1 MRGEVALAPVSPAV
15 PTGTLFAQAPPGVW
29 AALVVTPLIVA
40 GGQILFKLAA
50 ARLETVDPAGYLR
63 LAFEPIMIAALVLYG
78 LGTLIWVSALK
89 FVPLTIAYPFMAL
102 TFCAVP
108 AFSAL
113 WLGETVDLRY
123 ALGVVTILTGLGM
136 ILTR

>member
-1 MRGEVALAPVSPAV
+1 MREAAALAPAASGPAA
-15 PTGTLFAQAPPGVW
+15 GLFGQAPAGVW

-50 ARLETVDPAGYLR
+50 ARLESVDAAGYMR

-108 AFSAL
+108 AFSAV

-123 ALGVVTILTGLGM
+123 TLGVVTILTGLSM